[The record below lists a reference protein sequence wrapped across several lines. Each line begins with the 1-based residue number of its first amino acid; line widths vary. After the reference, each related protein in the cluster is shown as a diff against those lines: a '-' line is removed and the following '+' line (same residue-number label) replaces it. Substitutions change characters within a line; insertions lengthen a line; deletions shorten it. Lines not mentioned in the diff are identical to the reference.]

1 MDSRRYRLVPAL
13 VGILVLGSVAE
24 AAEKPASQEWRTCA
38 GEVKA
43 SPSDLVIKSCT
54 AVIQSSRESKARL
67 AVAYYYRA
75 TAYRVEGRTE
85 RAIQDYDHAIE
96 LDPKYASAYNDRGTI
111 YFQKAQPNRA
121 IQNFDH
127 AIMLDSKLA
136 SAFNNRANAYV
147 RKREL
152 ERAIQDYD
160 EAIRLDPKYAFA
172 YNNRGHAHWR

>member
-1 MDSRRYRLVPAL
+1 MDSRRYRLVPTL

-54 AVIQSSRESKARL
+54 DVIQSGRESKPRL

-85 RAIQDYDHAIE
+85 RAIQDFDQAIK
-96 LDPKYASAYNDRGTI
+96 LDPK
-111 YFQKAQPNRA
+111 RA
-121 IQNFDH
+121 TSFD
-127 AIMLDSKLA
+127 
-136 SAFNNRANAYV
+136 NRANAYV
-147 RKREL
+147 LNGEL
-152 ERAIQDYD
+152 QRAIQDYD
-160 EAIRLDPKYAFA
+160 EAIRLDPKYAF
-172 YNNRGHAHWR
+172 

>member
-1 MDSRRYRLVPAL
+1 MDSRRYRLVPGL
-13 VGILVLGSVAE
+13 VGILAVLASLAE
-24 AAEKPASQEWRTCA
+24 AAEKPASPEWRTCA
-38 GEVKA
+38 GEVKS

-54 AVIQSSRESKARL
+54 SVIQSSGESKARL

-75 TAYRVEGRTE
+75 TAYRIEGRTE

-127 AIMLDSKLA
+127 AIMLDS
-136 SAFNNRANAYV
+136 
-147 RKREL
+147 
-152 ERAIQDYD
+152 
-160 EAIRLDPKYAFA
+160 
-172 YNNRGHAHWR
+172 